1 MLCMLQPTKR
11 LLLLLV
17 CVALLAGC
25 GTAQTNTPTYTPPQ
39 IVKPTFETVTVTRD
53 TFTWTEKVPLEFDYY
68 NKKYVVSEYD
78 GAIITDTHSW
88 KRGSTVKAGD
98 VLATVSFE
106 ADELEL
112 ARMELEYDR
121 MVLHMNNTISNY
133 YQSIASIKGN
143 DRISQLQRLSVE
155 YQLSAYQ
162 TAEELRCEKAL
173 QELEEYKL
181 RFEPVD
187 IVSPY
192 DGIICS
198 IGIFSKGSTL
208 SKGNILLTIADPD
221 SAYYSAIHTL
231 SQDSESEDSEYD
243 IYQQVFLFGAPGCRA
258 IIDPDNALEATLV
271 SSPLTAGGWIS
282 GSVNAP
288 TYFHLNNPEDST
300 SVQTNIAQV
309 TLLELENM
317 IFLPLRAIHD
327 REIQPYVNIL
337 ENGTAVKR
345 YVLCGPSNATS
356 VCIIDGLE
364 EGLQVI
370 LN

>member
-1 MLCMLQPTKR
+1 MWFMLQAIKR
-11 LLLLLV
+11 LLFLLV

-25 GTAQTNTPTYTPPQ
+25 AQKQINTATEATPQ
-39 IVKPTFETVTVTRD
+39 ILKPTFETVTVTRD
-53 TFTWTEKVPLEFDYY
+53 TFTWTEKVPLTFDYY
-68 NKKYVVSEYD
+68 NKRYVTSEYD
-78 GAIITDTHSW
+78 GATITDIHGW
-88 KRGSTVKAGD
+88 QRGETVKAGD

-121 MVLHMNNTISNY
+121 MVLNMNNTISSY

-162 TAEELRCEKAL
+162 TAEQQRREKAL
-173 QELEEYKL
+173 QEIEAYKL
-181 RFEPVD
+181 LFEPID

-192 DGIICS
+192 DGVICS
-198 IGIFSKGSTL
+198 ITNFYRNTVL
-208 SKGNILLTIADPD
+208 SKGDILLTIADVD
-221 SAYYSAIHTL
+221 SAYYSAIHTPPEEPK
-231 SQDSESEDSEYD
+231 DAADD
-243 IYQQVFLFGAPGCRA
+243 VYQQVFLMGTPGCRT
-258 IIDPDNALEATLV
+258 IIDEYDATLV
-271 SSPLTAGGWIS
+271 SSPITAVGWID
-282 GSVNAP
+282 GNINAP
-288 TYFHLNNPEDST
+288 TYFRLDNLENVA
-300 SVQTNIAQV
+300 SVARKTAQV

-317 IFLPLRAIHD
+317 IVLPLRAVHD
-327 REIQPYVNIL
+327 RDIQPYVNIL

-345 YVLCGPSNATS
+345 YVLCGPSNTTGI
-356 VCIIDGLE
+356 CILDGLE